1 MLGGRR
7 VAAGL
12 SCRGTLVTFGGLPG
26 SGKTT
31 IARVLAHRLGAAYLR
46 IDSIEQALIA
56 SALAGEDSLGPSGY
70 EIAQAVAADNLRL
83 GLTVVAD
90 AVNPLRLTRE
100 AWRRVAR
107 ETGAAHLEVEVVC
120 SDVRE
125 HRRRVEN
132 RRSDMPG
139 RRLPTWRE
147 VQERVYEPWDG
158 ERLFLDT
165 AMNPVAFLVE
175 RIVAA
180 LKKMG

>member
-7 VAAGL
+7 AGP

-26 SGKTT
+26 TGKTT
-31 IARVLAHRLGAAYLR
+31 LARVLAHRVGAAYLR
-46 IDSIEQALIA
+46 IDSIERALIA
-56 SALAGEDSLGPSGY
+56 SDLAGEGDLGPSGY

-83 GLTVVAD
+83 GLAVVAD
-90 AVNPLRLTRE
+90 AVNPVRLTRE
-100 AWRRVAR
+100 AWRGVAR

-120 SDVRE
+120 SDPRE

-132 RRSDMPG
+132 RRGDLPG
-139 RRLPTWRE
+139 YPLPTWRD
-147 VQERVYEPWDG
+147 VQERAYEPWDG
-158 ERLFLDT
+158 ERLLLDT
-165 AMNPVAFLVE
+165 AMNPVDFLVQ